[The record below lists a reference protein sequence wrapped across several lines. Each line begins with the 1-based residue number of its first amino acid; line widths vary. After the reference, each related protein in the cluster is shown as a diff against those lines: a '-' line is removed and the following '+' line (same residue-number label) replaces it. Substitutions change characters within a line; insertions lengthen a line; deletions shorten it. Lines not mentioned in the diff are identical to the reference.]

1 MVCCS
6 IDVTIDPS
14 SIRDVCSFELKKPP
28 PFYGDGP
35 GRALRS
41 LAAMLVLQCK
51 MDSLFREFDRP
62 TSTTIGSWCGPR
74 GASSEPP
81 METMKPGVPRV
92 LGSGIE
98 LDADLRDRVTL
109 HITHDQFHDAK
120 TRPVPNGWSAVEA
133 AR

>member
-1 MVCCS
+1 LLSGAEKGATVLLRWA
-6 IDVTIDPS
+6 P
-14 SIRDVCSFELKKPP
+14 EP
-28 PFYGDGP
+28 
-35 GRALRS
+35 LRS

-51 MDSLFREFDRP
+51 MDSLFRRIRSADFDHYRFVVRA
-62 TSTTIGSWCGPR
+62 PR
-74 GASSEPP
+74 ASSEPP
-81 METMKPGVPRV
+81 TEAMKPGVPRV

-109 HITHDQFHDAK
+109 HVTHDQFHDAK